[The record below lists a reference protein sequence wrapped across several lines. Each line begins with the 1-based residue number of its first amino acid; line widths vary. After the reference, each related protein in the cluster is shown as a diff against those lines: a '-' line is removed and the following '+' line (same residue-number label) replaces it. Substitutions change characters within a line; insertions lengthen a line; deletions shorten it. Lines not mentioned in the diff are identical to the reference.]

1 MGKERLSERTI
12 AKRLRKIQK
21 QLDGIAGHLL
31 RSRISTDDLPADSSA
46 TAESESGSD
55 GLRSVVD
62 QLGTRINEHLDA
74 WDQERDRLES
84 RLRTL
89 ERAATEKVP
98 LIQELQAREAAFK
111 QAAQK
116 ASATPSRAAPVDYAP
131 VLTAAIQLMRDVGV
145 CVIERCW
152 TPEQKPS
159 PPSQK
164 A

>member
-12 AKRLRKIQK
+12 AKRLGKIQK

-31 RSRISTDDLPADSSA
+31 RSRIGADDLTAASSA
-46 TAESESGSD
+46 TTESDSGFD
-55 GLRSVVD
+55 GLHNVLD
-62 QLGTRINEHLDA
+62 QLRARIDEHLDS

-84 RLRTL
+84 RLHTL
-89 ERAATEKVP
+89 ERAAAEKAP

-116 ASATPSRAAPVDYAP
+116 ASTAPSRAAPVDYAP

-152 TPEQKPS
+152 TQEQKPS